1 MQFFKPFT
9 YFIRKTGG
17 FTNLMYGTVCTLIPV
32 IGPIILLG
40 YRAEVA
46 ESLEKDPDLE
56 DYPNF
61 DFNRFMPYL
70 TRGLWPFL
78 AELVVMVVALIL
90 MTLAAAVGVLVWQA
104 SGDWRMGV
112 LVGAVLLI
120 PVTIF
125 TTLLMWPMELYTQLS
140 GSFEIGATFR
150 FTFRFLGRVWG
161 QALIAAIVFGFLSM
175 LLSFAGML
183 ACYIGLYPAVV
194 IQSLAQQHYVVQLY
208 RQYLDEGG
216 EPIPTATTKSEL
228 A

>member
-9 YFIRKTGG
+9 FFIRKPNG
-17 FTNLMYGTVCTLIPV
+17 FMNVLCGCVCVLIPV

-56 DYPNF
+56 DYPDF
-61 DFNRFMPYL
+61 DFNRFMEYL

-78 AELVVMVVALIL
+78 AELVVTVVAWLFIAI
-90 MTLAAAVGVLVWQA
+90 AAGVGVVVAMSTSEPMYGL
-104 SGDWRMGV
+104 
-112 LVGAVLLI
+112 LVGALLLV
-120 PVTIF
+120 PVTIV
-125 TTLLMWPMELYTQLS
+125 TMLLMWPMELYTQLS
-140 GSFEIGATFR
+140 GGFNFGATIR

-161 QALIAAIVFGFLSM
+161 QMLIAALVFGFLST
-175 LLSFAGML
+175 LLSFAGL
-183 ACYIGLYPAVV
+183 LLCIVGVYPAAV
-194 IQSLAQQHYVVQLY
+194 IQSLAQQHYVAQLY

-216 EPIPTATTKSEL
+216 EPIPPPTKSND